1 MSDDYDDYDD
11 QYYDDAQQYE
21 EEQAR
26 ARAEEL
32 AEKEA
37 DDNFLI
43 FGIVSGFFDWLF
55 K

>member
-1 MSDDYDDYDD
+1 MSDDYDDYYED
-11 QYYDDAQQYE
+11 QYYDDNQQYE
-21 EEQAR
+21 EER
-26 ARAEEL
+26 AQAEEL
-32 AEKEA
+32 AEKEV